1 VRGTARH
8 SSPSGEVAAQSAD
21 GGAATQER
29 TTLDERVKN
38 LDEMN
43 QMGYSMNMM
52 TPLAPSPRTASPE
65 NGLARSYRRW
75 GYGFYFLTF
84 LRFFAGLL
92 FAAFGFAAP
101 ALAQEMDH
109 SQMGHDMPAGEHASH
124 SAPEVYSVANLRPK
138 SSEGSGTSR
147 LPANEGGMHGL
158 HIPAG
163 KWMVM
168 AHGSISTQYT
178 DHSGPRGDDK
188 LYSTSMVMV
197 TGISEPSWGRIQLK
211 SMMSLEPLMSNRGYP
226 NLFATGETAGG
237 NPLVDR
243 QHPHDLFMELAGRV
257 DINAG
262 SGSLFLYG
270 GPVGEPAL
278 GPSAF
283 MHRGSAKLN
292 PEPPITHH
300 WFDSTHITYGVAT
313 AGYATRQVQL
323 EASLFTG
330 REPDERRWNIE
341 KPRFDSWS
349 VRATWTP
356 SPRWALQA
364 SHGRL
369 KTPEFAI
376 HPGENEHRTTASVH
390 FANGGL
396 SAMLGFSA
404 KNRDPGRTLTAW
416 LAEANWDL
424 DAHHTLFGRI
434 ENVKNDELFPEHTDP
449 LHEVPFR
456 VSKAQAGYAYRLHL
470 AGPFGLALGGS
481 VSAYDKPRA
490 LDAAYGKNPW
500 GYTLFARISLGH

>member
-1 VRGTARH
+1 VARKH
-8 SSPSGEVAAQSAD
+8 KG
-21 GGAATQER
+21 
-29 TTLDERVKN
+29 
-38 LDEMN
+38 
-43 QMGYSMNMM
+43 
-52 TPLAPSPRTASPE
+52 
-65 NGLARSYRRW
+65 W
-75 GYGFYFLTF
+75 GYDFYFLRF
-84 LRFFAGLL
+84 LRFFGWLL
-92 FAAFGFAAP
+92 LAAFGFATP
-101 ALAQEMDH
+101 TLAQEMDH
-109 SQMGHDMPAGEHASH
+109 SQMGHDMAGMDH
-124 SAPEVYSVANLRPK
+124 SETALSDYEICDQERAQVLPSFGPGQFAG
-138 SSEGSGTSR
+138 GSGTSR
-147 LPANEGGMHGL
+147 VPAYDGH
-158 HIPAG
+158 HIKNDDCKPEFEFT
-163 KWMVM
+163 V
-168 AHGSISTQYT
+168 HGSLSTQYT

-188 LYSTSMVMV
+188 LYATSMIML
-197 TGISEPSWGRIQLK
+197 TGVSEPSWGRIQLK

-257 DINAG
+257 DIKAG
-262 SGSLFLYG
+262 DGSIFLYG

-313 AGYATRQVQL
+313 AGYATRKLQL

-330 REPDERRWNIE
+330 REPDEKRWNIE

-349 VRATWTP
+349 LRATWTP
-356 SPRWALQA
+356 SPQWALQA

-390 FANGGL
+390 YAKGGL

-416 LAEANWDL
+416 LAEANWDIT
-424 DAHHTLFGRI
+424 DHHTLFGRI
-434 ENVKNDELFPEHTDP
+434 ENVKNDELFPDHADP

-470 AGPFGLALGGS
+470 TGPFGLALGGS
-481 VSAYDKPRA
+481 VSGYDKPRA